1 MHLHLGKH
9 KTYLLLAFVALAA
22 LLATG
27 CATQAGAQDGGKDG
41 SASRTYTWQP
51 PAYPGSYLGPYDG
64 PTGIWVTGAGKASG
78 APDIALISLGVES
91 IEETASTARANAAAA
106 MQSVQDALT
115 EADIPPE
122 DIQTR
127 RFNISPRY
135 QSVEVQ
141 RCDDPDSSASEEAA
155 SEGPSEGEEQ
165 AVSRPAPSSVPTCYK
180 VWESRLIGYAVSNQA
195 SVKIRD
201 LDNVGDIIDQV
212 AEAAGD
218 LVRINGISFNIE
230 DPEPLRDEAR
240 ANAVADLE
248 RRAAMLADL
257 SGVTLGPLVYLN
269 EGSSY
274 VPPQPL
280 YARAEAAFASSDAF
294 STSISPGELDV
305 SVTVQ
310 GVYLI
315 AGEAVEPPT
324 EGEDTGGESEQQGS
338 Q

>member
-1 MHLHLGKH
+1 MHNLYSRFRTHS
-9 KTYLLLAFVALAA
+9 LLAILALAT

-27 CATQAGAQDGGKDG
+27 CATQAGAQDSGEDG
-41 SASRTYTWQP
+41 TASRTYTWEQ
-51 PAYPGSYLGPYDG
+51 PAYPGSFGGPYEG
-64 PTGIWVTGAGKASG
+64 PSGIWVSGSGKASG
-78 APDIALISLGVES
+78 APDVAVISLGVES
-91 IEETASTARANAAAA
+91 VEDTASAARANAAAA
-106 MQSVQDALT
+106 MQSVITALT
-115 EADIPPE
+115 EADVASE

-135 QSVEVQ
+135 QGVEVE
-141 RCDDPDSSASEEAA
+141 RCDEPETEAA
-155 SEGPSEGEEQ
+155 TEEQ
-165 AVSRPAPSSVPTCYK
+165 VVEGQVVQERVVSEISAQQSCYK

-201 LDNVGDIIDQV
+201 LDNVGPIIDEV
-212 AEAAGD
+212 AEASGD
-218 LVRINGISFNIE
+218 LVRINGINFNIE

-248 RRAAMLADL
+248 RRASMLANL
-257 SGVTLGPLVYLN
+257 SGVNLGPMVYLN
-269 EGSSY
+269 EGAAY

-280 YARAEAAFASSDAF
+280 YARAESAFAAADSF

-310 GVYLI
+310 GVFLI
-315 AGEAVEPPT
+315 AGSAEAMDS
-324 EGEDTGGESEQQGS
+324 EGQEGQGS